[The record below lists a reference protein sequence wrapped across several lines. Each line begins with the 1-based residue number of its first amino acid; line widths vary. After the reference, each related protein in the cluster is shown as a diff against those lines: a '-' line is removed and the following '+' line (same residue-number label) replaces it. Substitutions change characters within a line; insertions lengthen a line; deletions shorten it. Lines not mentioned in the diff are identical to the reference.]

1 MTSAQQAIAIIY
13 ALILIAASGAGGF
26 YAGHWQGQTEAYQAV
41 LGSMHEAVARTAG
54 KAP

>member
-1 MTSAQQAIAIIY
+1 MTATQQTIAILY

-41 LGSMHEAVARTAG
+41 LGSMHDAVGLKAG